1 MSLHSSAEATEKCFA
16 QNKYPFKDQG
26 WFLATSASDYW
37 NIILGEMKNRIKNS
51 VLIGFKAFTEPF
63 HHIHHTYSLPLLP
76 SANSI
81 IFFTMSYAYEHPLT
95 FSFFFLLLSCFSFS
109 LFLFL
114 LVLPFSSVL
123 HRFMPNT
130 QPLSAAVRLHSIPF
144 PHFFLWILYYHYI
157 LSVVWHIKLLCALL
171 VLSLAPMPHMWWS
184 KDEKGYKYSGK
195 AMAWCKYVLFSDK
208 MEWLSC
214 LQYQEK
220 MIAIHLQ

>member
-1 MSLHSSAEATEKCFA
+1 MFWLDS
-16 QNKYPFKDQG
+16 
-26 WFLATSASDYW
+26 
-37 NIILGEMKNRIKNS
+37 R
-51 VLIGFKAFTEPF
+51 
-63 HHIHHTYSLPLLP
+63 PLLNP
-76 SANSI
+76 STTFITPILYLCSLVPTPS
-81 IFFTMSYAYEHPLT
+81 FSSLSYAYEHPLT

-157 LSVVWHIKLLCALL
+157 LSVVWHIKLLY
-171 VLSLAPMPHMWWS
+171 MWWS

-214 LQYQEK
+214 LQYQEQ

>member
-1 MSLHSSAEATEKCFA
+1 MFWLDS
-16 QNKYPFKDQG
+16 
-26 WFLATSASDYW
+26 
-37 NIILGEMKNRIKNS
+37 R
-51 VLIGFKAFTEPF
+51 
-63 HHIHHTYSLPLLP
+63 PLLNP
-76 SANSI
+76 S
-81 IFFTMSYAYEHPLT
+81 TT
-95 FSFFFLLLSCFSFS
+95 FITPILYLCSLVPTPSFSSLCLMLMNTHSHFPSFFLLLSCFSFS

-114 LVLPFSSVL
+114 LALPFSSVL

-171 VLSLAPMPHMWWS
+171 ALSLAPMPHMWWL

>member
-1 MSLHSSAEATEKCFA
+1 MFWLDS
-16 QNKYPFKDQG
+16 
-26 WFLATSASDYW
+26 
-37 NIILGEMKNRIKNS
+37 R
-51 VLIGFKAFTEPF
+51 
-63 HHIHHTYSLPLLP
+63 PLLNP
-76 SANSI
+76 STTFITPILYLCSLVPTPS
-81 IFFTMSYAYEHPLT
+81 FSSLSYAYEHPLT

-171 VLSLAPMPHMWWS
+171 ALSLAPMPHMWWS